1 MRILLAQP
9 RGFCAGVAMAVDAL
23 DRALDAFGHP
33 LYAFHQIVHNRE
45 VVANFAERGVRFVD
59 RLEEVP
65 RGATVVFSAH
75 GVSPC
80 VRAQAARLGLR
91 VVDATCPLVMK
102 VHEEARRFARKG
114 YTIVF
119 IGHPGHDETVGLVGE
134 AAGRI
139 RVVETMD
146 DVDALTLE
154 PSTKLAY
161 LTQTTLSVDDT
172 RRMIE
177 ALGHRFPGIV
187 GPAREDICYATQNR
201 QAAIGA
207 LAAQAD
213 VAIVVGSRNSSNS
226 QRLVEIASS
235 RGARAHLVDGPE
247 DLRTEWF
254 TGAATVVVSA
264 GASAPESVTRAT
276 VNVLAGRASAEVHE
290 RRFAEETMIFQAP
303 APLRR

>member
-23 DRALDAFGHP
+23 SRALEVFGSP
-33 LYAFHQIVHNRE
+33 LYAFHQIVHNRD
-45 VVANFAERGVRFVD
+45 VVADFTGRGVRFVD

-65 RGATVVFSAH
+65 RGAAVVFSAH
-75 GVSPC
+75 GVSPG

-91 VVDATCPLVMK
+91 VIDATCPLVMK

-114 YTIVF
+114 YTIIF
-119 IGHPGHDETVGLVGE
+119 IGHPGHDETIGVVGE
-134 AAGRI
+134 APDRI
-139 RVVETMD
+139 RVVETLD
-146 DVDALTLE
+146 DVNALTFDA
-154 PSTKLAY
+154 SSRLAY

-172 RRMIE
+172 RRLIE
-177 ALGHRFPGIV
+177 ALEHRFPGIV

-247 DLRTEWF
+247 DLRAEWF

-290 RRFAEETMIFQAP
+290 QRFAEETMIFQAP
-303 APLRR
+303 ASVRR